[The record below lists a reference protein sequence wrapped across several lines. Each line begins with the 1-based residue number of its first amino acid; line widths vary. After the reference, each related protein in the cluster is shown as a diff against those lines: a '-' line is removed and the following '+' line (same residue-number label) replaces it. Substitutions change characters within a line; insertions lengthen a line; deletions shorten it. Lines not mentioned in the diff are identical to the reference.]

1 MRQQE
6 SGEGER
12 ERKRENKT
20 GKSEKERGYTERG
33 KWQLRMR
40 ERGGQGKLEKSEACA
55 DPEG

>member
-12 ERKRENKT
+12 ERKRDNKT

-40 ERGGQGKLEKSEACA
+40 ERGGQGEMETSAGGA
-55 DPEG
+55 DREG